1 MALTLRKRCEKHG
14 KIGEIW
20 ISEFPISRV
29 NSRQPKIISRQN
41 LPLLKE
47 GFLVL
52 TKALRMLRLK
62 LPCFVAVLAALADPL
77 STLAATEIV
86 AFLVHMR
93 SALVNSP
100 SLLLFAR
107 Q

>member
-1 MALTLRKRCEKHG
+1 
-14 KIGEIW
+14 
-20 ISEFPISRV
+20 
-29 NSRQPKIISRQN
+29 
-41 LPLLKE
+41 
-47 GFLVL
+47 
-52 TKALRMLRLK
+52 MLRLK